1 MIYNE
6 DMNTYTK
13 LIGKYKNNEKCY
25 VIGAGPSLRFLVN
38 DLKFKEAQ
46 KNNIMIFVNSSILAL
61 RIKKE
66 NIHNKYFLSCDSAIM
81 NWDYYKQV
89 LIAKSMGATV
99 VVRSSWEKYK
109 EKIKDFFIFEPR
121 CTSEETIDYQEQRL
135 AYCSSVIASL
145 DLVLQMGCKK
155 IYLLG
160 VDHYTDG
167 WRSHFWQYWTYSK
180 WPKGPL
186 APITQQK
193 ESFNHNIQAF
203 EALKG
208 FADYLG
214 AEIYNCNKD
223 SRVEV
228 YEKIDFKDSL

>member
-1 MIYNE
+1 
-6 DMNTYTK
+6 MNTYTK
-13 LIGKYKNNEKCY
+13 LINKYKNNEKCY
-25 VIGAGPSLRFLVN
+25 VIGAGPSLHKLIYHPLFP
-38 DLKFKEAQ
+38 DIQ
-46 KNNIMIFVNSSILAL
+46 NNVIIVVNSAILAMKWEKGEQDNRYFVSDDFIVTRWSYWRSVL
-61 RIKKE
+61 SSKC
-66 NIHNKYFLSCDSAIM
+66 NKVI
-81 NWDYYKQV
+81 
-89 LIAKSMGATV
+89 
-99 VVRSSWEKYK
+99 RSSWEKHK
-109 EKIKDFFIFEPR
+109 DLIKNFDKFFIFEPR
-121 CTSEETIDYQEQRL
+121 NTPENIIDCNERGL
-135 AYCSSVIASL
+135 AYASSVLSAI
-145 DLVLQMGCKK
+145 DLALQMGCKK

-214 AEIYNCNKD
+214 AEIYNCSKD
-223 SRVEV
+223 SKVEV
-228 YEKIDFKDSL
+228 YKKIEFKESLDG